1 MRLVL
6 KVLTYKSLPVSKEL
20 RVEYSQDGGS
30 IGRKA
35 DRTMVLEDNDKIVSG
50 QHADII
56 FANGQFFIKDTSSN
70 GTYLVN
76 AGLSL
81 SNAEAVLQQ
90 NEVLRIGEYEILVE
104 MLADEPA
111 PLALNSFT
119 GGPFAN
125 TPSPFAEQPVTSIP
139 PESAPFNSF
148 LTDIDR
154 PPAWGDGIDS
164 SGDLGI
170 FSQRP
175 FSDDFESD
183 LNAVSGLGHSA
194 HSNFPFS
201 ASVPAGNDN
210 ISSILA
216 GIDAIPAFGDAN
228 HQALVSDSLHE
239 NPFGSSAPSPV
250 YSSSSELSSGSV
262 IHDSFTP
269 PAVFETPSNS
279 APDIANFFAG
289 LDVAAPNLEPQTLHN
304 NFEAVSPPPI
314 IPPVTTQVFTQPT
327 PQPTPTP
334 VVPVVVASNNAA
346 SSSTPLDISLM
357 QQFLAGAG
365 IRDVSFLPSE
375 NCAEAMRSAG
385 ILFRL
390 MVEGLM
396 DVLRA
401 RAEMKSEFRVSVT
414 TLRSIDNNPLKF
426 NPEVESVLKLLMG
439 PHNSAFIK
447 SEEAVKG
454 AFKDIKYHQLA
465 MTAGIQASL
474 AEILHKFDPEGF
486 EKVYAEGL
494 VFQKKTKCWELYC
507 EKYPEF
513 KSLAMEEFFGE
524 EFANAYEKQMQLF
537 ARS

>member
-6 KVLTYKSLPVSKEL
+6 KVITYKSLPVSKEI

-50 QHADII
+50 QHADIY
-56 FANGQFFIKDTSSN
+56 FANGHFFIKDTSSN
-70 GTYLVN
+70 GTYLVK

-81 SNAEAVLQQ
+81 SNAEAVLQP
-90 NEVLRIGEYEILVE
+90 NEVLRIGEYEILVD

-111 PLALNSFT
+111 PIDLNSFS

-125 TPSPFAEQPVTSIP
+125 TPAPFAERPMASPQSD
-139 PESAPFNSF
+139 SGDFASF
-148 LTDIDR
+148 LTGIDT
-154 PPAWGDGIDS
+154 PSAWGDGMES
-164 SGDLGI
+164 SGDLGV

-183 LNAVSGLGHSA
+183 LNAVSGLSGTGQMHS
-194 HSNFPFS
+194 PFS
-201 ASVPAGNDN
+201 TSGPAGNEN
-210 ISSILA
+210 ISNFLA
-216 GIDAIPAFGDAN
+216 GIDAIPAFGEAN
-228 HQALVSDSLHE
+228 SQLLSNESLSGD
-239 NPFGSSAPSPV
+239 PFASSTPSPV
-250 YSSSSELSSGSV
+250 FSSTELNSGSV
-262 IHDSFTP
+262 MHDNFTP
-269 PAVFETPSNS
+269 PAVFETPLSP
-279 APDIANFFAG
+279 APDMANFFAG
-289 LDVAAPNLEPQTLHN
+289 LDASAPNIEPKTEQSH
-304 NFEAVSPPPI
+304 FETVSPPPI
-314 IPPVTTQVFTQPT
+314 IPVATQTFSQPT
-327 PQPTPTP
+327 TPPTPAFVAPP
-334 VVPVVVASNNAA
+334 VVSSHA
-346 SSSTPLDISLM
+346 SSSATPLDISLM
-357 QQFLAGAG
+357 QQFLTGAG
-365 IRDVSFLPSE
+365 IRDANFLPAD
-375 NCAEAMRSAG
+375 NCAEAMKTAG

-414 TLRSIDNNPLKF
+414 TLRSVDNNPLKF
-426 NPEVESVLKLLMG
+426 NPDVESVLKLLMG

-447 SEEAVKG
+447 SEDAVKG

-474 AEILHKFDPEGF
+474 AEILHKFDPDGF

-513 KSLAMEEFFGE
+513 KSMAMEEFFGE
-524 EFANAYEKQMQLF
+524 EFADAYEKQMQLF